1 MKRVKRVVARSDRGE
16 IHIAITVK
24 STWGLTRGEVDT
36 VTTALADDAMRSIAG
51 VRYLAVP
58 LSKIVVE

>member
-1 MKRVKRVVARSDRGE
+1 MKRVKRVIAREDRGE
-16 IHIAITVK
+16 IHITIQVK
-24 STWGLTRGEVDT
+24 DTSGLQREEVNS
-36 VTTALADDAMRSIAG
+36 VVTALADDAMRSIAG